1 MNGGFGSRRRTGPVL
16 PREASVRQGQAV
28 RAAMDAFSDGAAA
41 SSFLNSHHD
50 GLGARPLDLAVE
62 SDDGLKAVEAAIATE
77 SRLKEGNPM
86 SKSPTIAPAG
96 GDPA

>member
-1 MNGGFGSRRRTGPVL
+1 MNGFGSRRRSGPVL

-28 RAAMDAFSDGAAA
+28 RAAMDAFSDGATA
-41 SSFLNSHHD
+41 SRFLNSHHD

-77 SRLKEGNPM
+77 SRPKEGSPM
-86 SKSPTIAPAG
+86 RKTPTIAPSP
-96 GDPA
+96 GDPS